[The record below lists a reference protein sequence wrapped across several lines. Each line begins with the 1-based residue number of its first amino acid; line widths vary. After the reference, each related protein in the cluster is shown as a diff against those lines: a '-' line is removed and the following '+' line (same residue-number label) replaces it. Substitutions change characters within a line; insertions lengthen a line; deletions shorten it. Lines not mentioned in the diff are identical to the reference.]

1 VATNI
6 PTSSMAKASENYPNW
21 DFGLEISHLAPL
33 VKIDILISNFNHI
46 DFIGVAVHF
55 KIGY

>member
-1 VATNI
+1 
-6 PTSSMAKASENYPNW
+6 MAKASENYPNW

-46 DFIGVAVHF
+46 DFIGVVVHF